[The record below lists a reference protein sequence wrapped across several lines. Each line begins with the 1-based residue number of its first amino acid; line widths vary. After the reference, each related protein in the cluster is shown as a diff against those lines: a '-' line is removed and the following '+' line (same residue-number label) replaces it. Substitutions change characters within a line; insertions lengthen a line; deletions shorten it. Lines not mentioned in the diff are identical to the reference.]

1 MMARDWQLADKT
13 ALVPGDNDVAN
24 AIRAALT
31 SKGAIVS
38 VTQSGPAQILVNA
51 GADIRNPSST
61 ALDADPNSW
70 AADMERCFEG
80 PRRLTHEVLP
90 SMIKNSFG
98 RIVNVIGTF
107 EPMHFNSEFA
117 AWSAM
122 AAWSKSLTRKVGR
135 HDITIN
141 AIQPSLID
149 SATTHG
155 QWTKK
160 ELEVYIKKR
169 IPTGRMCKPEEIAN
183 LVVYLVSP
191 YARYITGTIIPIDGG
206 MSRHQH

>member
-1 MMARDWQLADKT
+1 MARDWQLADKT
-13 ALVPGDNDVAN
+13 ALVPGDNDVAK
-24 AIRAALT
+24 AIRTALT
-31 SKGAIVS
+31 SKGATVS
-38 VTQSGPAQILVNA
+38 ATQSGPAQILVNA

-90 SMIKNSFG
+90 SMIENGFG

-117 AWSAM
+117 AWGAM
-122 AAWSKSLTRKVGR
+122 VAWSKSLTREVGR

-149 SATTHG
+149 SATTHS
-155 QWTKK
+155 QWSKK

-169 IPTGRMCKPEEIAN
+169 IPTGRMCTPEEIAN

>member
-1 MMARDWQLADKT
+1 T
-13 ALVPGDNDVAN
+13 
-24 AIRAALT
+24 T
-31 SKGAIVS
+31 
-38 VTQSGPAQILVNA
+38 
-51 GADIRNPSST
+51 
-61 ALDADPNSW
+61 LDADPNSW

-90 SMIKNSFG
+90 SMIENGFG

-117 AWSAM
+117 AWGAM
-122 AAWSKSLTRKVGR
+122 VAWSKSLTREVGR

-155 QWTKK
+155 QWSKK

-169 IPTGRMCKPEEIAN
+169 IPTGRMCTPEEIAN

>member
-1 MMARDWQLADKT
+1 MARDWQLADKT
-13 ALVPGDNDVAN
+13 ALVPGDNDVAK

-31 SKGAIVS
+31 AEGATVS
-38 VTQSGPAQILVNA
+38 ATQSGSVQIVVNA
-51 GADIRNPSST
+51 GTDIRDPSST

-90 SMIKNSFG
+90 SMIENGFG

-117 AWSAM
+117 AWGAM
-122 AAWSKSLTRKVGR
+122 VAWSKSLTREVGR

-149 SATTHG
+149 SAMTHG
-155 QWTKK
+155 QWSKK

-169 IPTGRMCKPEEIAN
+169 IPTGRMCTPEEIAN